1 MPRGMKVPE
10 KTKDF
15 KGTMIRLFKNLDKF
29 RKLLIVSLLLAFLSS
44 ILSAI
49 APNKL
54 SDVTNVISDGI
65 KPNVEMFKTISSK
78 MMENVYKNYQIHLP
92 MQSVSDE
99 SIPDTDFNQV
109 LANLDEVHKRILL
122 EEFSIDGVVISVDDH
137 Q

>member
-1 MPRGMKVPE
+1 MPKGMKVPE

-44 ILSAI
+44 VLSAI

-65 KPNVEMFKTISSK
+65 KPNVEMFKTIWRLFF
-78 MMENVYKNYQIHLP
+78 VG
-92 MQSVSDE
+92 
-99 SIPDTDFNQV
+99 
-109 LANLDEVHKRILL
+109 EVGNNFGACTL
-122 EEFSIDGVVISVDDH
+122 SVVIVFIVQSINAAYR
-137 Q
+137 QRNWA